1 MKIRNVLTAA
11 LPIMLAV
18 IAVVP
23 AVGQDQDTAV
33 AFALYRTPILN
44 NLGVAGTSTAFSVP
58 ALRVQALICEQGR
71 QQPTVFNN
79 SSALG
84 PGKWMRMT
92 HAEVPVG
99 WLCNLS
105 PRSDVTI
112 NADVQGSTWPC
123 EEVSL
128 EDFQQDGGN
137 PPNRTERIFWCPR
150 PPSRP
155 VPAL

>member
-1 MKIRNVLTAA
+1 MKTRNLLTSVLTIV
-11 LPIMLAV
+11 LSVVAV
-18 IAVVP
+18 GP
-23 AVGQDQDTAV
+23 AVGQNQDTAI
-33 AFALYRTPILN
+33 AFALYRTHILD
-44 NLGVAGTSTAFSVP
+44 NLGVAGTSTGFSVP
-58 ALRVQALICEQGR
+58 ALRVQALICEKSR
-71 QQPTVFNN
+71 QRPTVFNN
-79 SSALG
+79 SSALS

-112 NADVQGSTWPC
+112 NADVQGSIWPC

-128 EDFQQDGGN
+128 ENFQQEGGN
-137 PPNRTERIFWCPR
+137 PPNRAERIFSCPR

-155 VPAL
+155 GPAV